1 MNRFI
6 PSVLLDKGRRVF
18 TIDGSASVRSAVR
31 ETNEAG
37 IGSLLVME
45 DGWGPVG
52 IITERDVVRRVID
65 ANRACGRTRVS
76 DVITALGMA
85 APSGPHRL
93 GEGCPGS
100 RVGGRRADRSR
111 SRSLSTF
118 ASRGCSTSSRQQ
130 KLVGESSRTAS
141 LSLPT
146 TRSRRSGRCL
156 SRRS

>member
-76 DVITALGMA
+76 DVITAR
-85 APSGPHRL
+85 RL
-93 GEGCPGS
+93 
-100 RVGGRRADRSR
+100 
-111 SRSLSTF
+111 
-118 ASRGCSTSSRQQ
+118 RGCSPRAPNLRPHARERRHHGSRN
-130 KLVGESSRTAS
+130 
-141 LSLPT
+141 
-146 TRSRRSGRCL
+146 GRAIG
-156 SRRS
+156 SA